1 MKAKREAL
9 VSLFTAMLERKVD
22 EDIVDLLLLINSIKG
37 IYTTS
42 SCSGRIGIIEEPAL
56 GAKPLSRWLIKV
68 HREMTFPEAKRAL
81 QRAREGL
88 IFLKSQPPIFHVV
101 AEDLEKAKR
110 LHGLGLA
117 SGFKYTT
124 FKVISNR
131 YLVEINGTEYL
142 TVPLGRDG
150 KLLVGDEYLRFA
162 LETAMRRGELLAL
175 QWSDINLERQLLHI
189 PKTKNGCPRTIPLTP
204 AATAIL
210 LSLGRTNSC
219 VLISKPMR
227 PVEWP
232 FTDTA
237 IRKPLPR

>member
-9 VSLFTAMLERKVD
+9 VSLFTAMREGKVD
-22 EDIVDLLLLINSIKG
+22 EDIIDLLLLINSIKG

-68 HREMTFPEAKRAL
+68 HREMTFPEAKKAL
-81 QRAREGL
+81 EKAKEGL

-110 LHGLGLA
+110 LHELGLA

-131 YLVEINGTEYL
+131 YLVEINATEYL
-142 TVPLGRDG
+142 TAPLGRDG
-150 KLLVGDEYLRFA
+150 KILVSDDYLRFA
-162 LETAMRRGELLAL
+162 LEIGNSMLRR
-175 QWSDINLERQLLHI
+175 S
-189 PKTKNGCPRTIPLTP
+189 K
-204 AATAIL
+204 
-210 LSLGRTNSC
+210 GR
-219 VLISKPMR
+219 
-227 PVEWP
+227 
-232 FTDTA
+232 
-237 IRKPLPR
+237 LPRLMKNFEKLREELGEDELFYELAGDFRIGNL

>member
-9 VSLFTAMLERKVD
+9 KSLFTAMLDGKVD
-22 EDIVDLLLLINSIKG
+22 EDIIDLLLLINSIKG

-42 SCSGRIGIIEEPAL
+42 SCSGRIGIIEEPSL

-81 QRAREGL
+81 EQAESGL

-110 LHGLGLA
+110 LHELGLA

-150 KLLVGDEYLRFA
+150 KIMVSDNYLRFA
-162 LETAMRRGELLAL
+162 LEIGNSMLKRSKGRLPRLF
-175 QWSDINLERQLLHI
+175 
-189 PKTKNGCPRTIPLTP
+189 KNFEKLREE
-204 AATAIL
+204 
-210 LSLGRTNSC
+210 LGRDE
-219 VLISKPMR
+219 LFYELAEEFKIKEKWEMP
-227 PVEWP
+227 
-232 FTDTA
+232 
-237 IRKPLPR
+237 

>member
-9 VSLFTAMLERKVD
+9 VSLFTAMREGKVD
-22 EDIVDLLLLINSIKG
+22 EDIIDLLLLINSIRG

-68 HREMTFPEAKRAL
+68 HREMTFPEAKKAL
-81 QRAREGL
+81 EKAREGL

-110 LHGLGLA
+110 LHELGLA

-131 YLVEINGTEYL
+131 YLVEINATEYL
-142 TVPLGRDG
+142 TAPLGRDG
-150 KLLVGDEYLRFA
+150 KILVSDDYLRFA
-162 LETAMRRGELLAL
+162 LEIGNSMLRR
-175 QWSDINLERQLLHI
+175 S
-189 PKTKNGCPRTIPLTP
+189 K
-204 AATAIL
+204 
-210 LSLGRTNSC
+210 GR
-219 VLISKPMR
+219 
-227 PVEWP
+227 
-232 FTDTA
+232 
-237 IRKPLPR
+237 LPRLMKNFEKLREELGEDELFYELAGEFGVRF